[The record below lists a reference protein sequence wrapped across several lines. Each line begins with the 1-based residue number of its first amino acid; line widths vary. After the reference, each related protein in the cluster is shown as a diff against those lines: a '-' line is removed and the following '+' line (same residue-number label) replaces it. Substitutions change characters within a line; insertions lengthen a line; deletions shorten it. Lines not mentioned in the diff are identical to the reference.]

1 MKTTTSNDL
10 SELYE
15 ILKNIHQQIATQ
27 NKEIAEIKKEL
38 DHHIRKT
45 NSEVVGSHVTE
56 RSQADPLNGRS
67 ITCPHCHAP
76 SVVYHFEWNSIKC
89 QNPDC
94 GDYIDKYDWLI

>member
-45 NSEVVGSHVTE
+45 NKESEVIGAHVTE
-56 RSQADPLNGRS
+56 TTQVNPFWGEQF
-67 ITCPHCHAP
+67 TAP
-76 SVVYHFEWNSIKC
+76 IVHTLTSFIVLHGQQSNAKTKSAKT
-89 QNPDC
+89 
-94 GDYIDKYDWLI
+94 